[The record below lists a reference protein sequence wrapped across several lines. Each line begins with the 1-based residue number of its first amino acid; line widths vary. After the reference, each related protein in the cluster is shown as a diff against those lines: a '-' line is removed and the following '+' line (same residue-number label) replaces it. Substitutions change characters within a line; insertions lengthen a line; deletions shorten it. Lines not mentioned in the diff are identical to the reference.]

1 MARKSSAY
9 DMVQMLCR
17 LVLAMNSFELTVH
30 DLGEAALRPLGL
42 ENAQILGD
50 AIAAVPPW
58 SVIGYP
64 AERLVSWL
72 RREQPSMHRFEVLA
86 GPSLAGVLVI
96 QEPFLHGPYL
106 KLIAIL
112 PEFQGRGL
120 GLRLLRW
127 MEAQARQMEAR
138 QLWLCVTTFNGHARA
153 FYERFGFEAVAVLD
167 KLGSD
172 ASDELFMRKR
182 LFYGGASR

>member
-1 MARKSSAY
+1 
-9 DMVQMLCR
+9 
-17 LVLAMNSFELTVH
+17 MNSFEITVH
-30 DLGEAALRPLGL
+30 DLGDITLRPLRI
-42 ENAQILGD
+42 ENAQGLGE
-50 AIAAVPPW
+50 AIAAMPPW

-64 AERLVSWL
+64 AERLVAWL
-72 RREQPSMHRFEVLA
+72 QREEPSMRKFEVLA
-86 GPSLAGVLVI
+86 GARLAGSIVI
-96 QEPFLHGPYL
+96 QEPFLYGPYL

-112 PEFQGRGL
+112 PEFQEQGL
-120 GLRLLRW
+120 GLRLLQW

-138 QLWLCVTTFNGHARA
+138 QLWLCVTTFNTRARA

-182 LFYGGASR
+182 LFYGGPS